1 MGFNSGFKGLIIGT
15 TGNISKSFRKYLNN
29 ITGKHDS
36 RELQT
41 TAALGTAYILRKE
54 IMCEYKHLTWE
65 IALQVAQS
73 VQKGSNTICPR
84 NTVCFRYS
92 AKGDN

>member
-29 ITGKHDS
+29 IMGKHDS

-41 TAALGTAYILRKE
+41 TAALGTAYVLRKE
-54 IMCEYKHLTWE
+54 IMCEYKTFNMGNS
-65 IALQVAQS
+65 IT
-73 VQKGSNTICPR
+73 GSTKCTERQQHYMP
-84 NTVCFRYS
+84 
-92 AKGDN
+92 